1 MVSILNSGKFTI
13 FIGTDINC
21 GPGSI
26 LNLRSSKLAGLILGF
41 CFIDNNLIEVAVGG
55 ECIVIVQMSEEADN
69 ADNADTVDNNIH

>member
-1 MVSILNSGKFTI
+1 M
-13 FIGTDINC
+13 
-21 GPGSI
+21 
-26 LNLRSSKLAGLILGF
+26 AGLILGF